1 MLPSIIKVNQ
11 FFIYDVYKAHNLVY
25 FDECCE
31 KRNNRD
37 KLSEICIQY
46 VTYLITW
53 PDHDEILEAYW

>member
-31 KRNNRD
+31 KLIETNYQ
-37 KLSEICIQY
+37 KS
-46 VTYLITW
+46 TYRITW